1 MPRSPHCTIRVF
13 YLNISVKVSKIVLHF
28 RKFSLLSRSHVCR
41 FICIFSEKEKI
52 LYHDL
57 NLTAVNGIKL
67 TLAKFFCSSYKRV
80 KSTSFSES
88 PKLR

>member
-1 MPRSPHCTIRVF
+1 MPRSPRCTIRVF

-28 RKFSLLSRSHVCR
+28 RNFFPCFPGLTSVGLY
-41 FICIFSEKEKI
+41 IYIFSEKGKI

-67 TLAKFFCSSYKRV
+67 TLGTFFLSQ
-80 KSTSFSES
+80 
-88 PKLR
+88 L